1 MNPNILKCC
10 VFNSQSIV
18 NKLLE
23 LQYLLYTSAYDCILI
38 TESWLKPDITDGV
51 LDPKGLYHIF
61 RKDRAGLLGGGVCIF
76 VRRGFSVV
84 SIVID
89 DKFSDLEIIGVTLSN
104 FYPKL
109 QLFAIYRPPYYD
121 CGALQDMK
129 QLVDCL
135 TQCTSN
141 ACIHIIAGDFNL
153 PRIIGILSCVAMM
166 QFIVCS

>member
-1 MNPNILKCC
+1 M
-10 VFNSQSIV
+10 VF
-18 NKLLE
+18 
-23 LQYLLYTSAYDCILI
+23 LLYQL
-38 TESWLKPDITDGV
+38 
-51 LDPKGLYHIF
+51 
-61 RKDRAGLLGGGVCIF
+61 
-76 VRRGFSVV
+76 
-84 SIVID
+84 ID

-109 QLFAIYRPPYYD
+109 QLFAVYRPPYYD

-153 PRIIGILSCVAMM
+153 HRINWNSFMCCNDAVHSLFLD
-166 QFIVCS
+166 FIIQNSWSQLVFSYSPS